1 MRPTE
6 AKFPA
11 DTIGRLVGVLFLALI
26 PLVTLIPY
34 NTPETRWLTQ
44 DLLLRWTSAAVFLLC
59 LGQTLFNR
67 RYPSS
72 LSLEFPNLLFLF
84 LTGWVLLSV
93 INSKET
99 FDSFYA
105 YRSFLALV
113 LWWFSLQWVWKQW
126 PGLFPWFEKV
136 FYATALVAA
145 GWLILTTAGH
155 FIGIPYFVNVTIPH
169 EGFFPNQNIAAGFLG
184 MALLWG
190 VHQELNRE
198 KVSWTGLCF
207 LLFLLLAWGSTES
220 RGSLAS
226 MVLVVVLYL
235 ILHMKEV
242 EKRISQWTTGQWL
255 IFGGCV
261 LFLVASVSMMV
272 NRILNA
278 ESVDPRAYFRID
290 VWISSFKMIGAQPL
304 FGFGPGTYA
313 SIYPYYRPAAFWNTY
328 NPFAHNEFLQ
338 VAAECGL
345 PALFLVLLL
354 LWAFIREFSLAA
366 WKTPGFRNPNISSQ
380 SAELAFYL
388 VLIETLHNM
397 VDFTFHEWSHR
408 LVLLGFVTFAY
419 RKKKA
424 QDDLTVNF
432 QFSRRAFATCVAVIV
447 LFVGWT
453 LGVGGLRDYLAR
465 IYDFKSVLQQQ
476 SGDLDGA
483 EVFARESLA
492 FRSNDMD
499 PWNSLGAIEDA
510 RASMDGNPGDKEKY
524 FVQADSDFQKAMQC
538 SPYALDPQVNQVQ
551 SLVKRGRLSQALEL
565 QNQLVA
571 KGPEMPGSYADLAR
585 ILLKM
590 NRAKEAIAPAQEMID
605 QYPYFLPGYFLK
617 AEALETLGRKKDALK
632 AFEDAQQMLKN
643 LNLPDPS
650 GQVQPNIDRL
660 QGRS

>member
-1 MRPTE
+1 MKTTQPP
-6 AKFPA
+6 FPPDA
-11 DTIGRLVGVLFLALI
+11 TGRLVGVLFLALI

-34 NTPETRWLTQ
+34 NTPETLWLTQ
-44 DLLLRWTSAAVFLLC
+44 DLLLRWSSAAVFFLC
-59 LGQTLFNR
+59 LGQVLFNR
-67 RYPSS
+67 SS
-72 LSLEFPNLLFLF
+72 NTVLSLEFPNLVFLL
-84 LTGWVLLSV
+84 LTAWVLLSV
-93 INSKET
+93 INSKEA

-113 LWWFSLQWVWKQW
+113 LWWFSLQWVWKKW
-126 PGLFPWFEKV
+126 PGLFPRFEQA
-136 FYATALVAA
+136 FYLTALLAA
-145 GWLILTTAGH
+145 AWLIVTTVGH
-155 FIGIPYFVNVTIPH
+155 AMGIPYFVNVTIPR
-169 EGFFPNQNIAAGFLG
+169 EGSFPNQNIAAGFLG

-190 VHQELNRE
+190 AHQKLNH
-198 KVSWTGLCF
+198 KNLSWFGLG
-207 LLFLLLAWGSTES
+207 FLLLAWGLTES
-220 RGSLAS
+220 RGALAA

-235 ILHMKEV
+235 VIHMREV
-242 EKRISQWTTGQWL
+242 ERRISQWTTAQWL
-255 IFGGCV
+255 VFGGCV
-261 LFLVASVSMMV
+261 LYLVASISLMV

-278 ESVDPRAYFRID
+278 ESVDPRSYFRID
-290 VWISSFKMIGAQPL
+290 VWISSFKMVWAQPL

-313 SIYPYYRPAAFWNTY
+313 SVYPYYRPAGLWNTL

-354 LWAFIREFSLAA
+354 LWAFLREFSVAA
-366 WKTPGFRNPNISSQ
+366 WKSPKFQNSKPSFQ
-380 SAELAFYL
+380 YAELAFYL

-419 RKKKA
+419 REKKA

-432 QFSRRAFATCVAVIV
+432 QFSRRAFVTCVAVIV
-447 LFVGWT
+447 LFIGWT

-465 IYDFKSVLQQQ
+465 IYDFKSVLLQQ

-483 EVFARESLA
+483 EVFARKSLA

-499 PWNSLGAIEDA
+499 PWNSLGVIEDA
-510 RASMDGNPGDKEKY
+510 RASVAQSPEAREKY
-524 FVQADSDFQKAMQC
+524 FSLADESFQKAIQC
-538 SPYALDPQVNQVQ
+538 SPHAVDPQVNQVQ
-551 SLVKRGRLSQALEL
+551 SLIKRGRLSQALDL
-565 QNQLVA
+565 QNQLVD
-571 KGPEMPGSYADLAR
+571 KGPEMPSSYADLAR

-590 NRAKEAIAPAQEMID
+590 GRAKEAIAPAQKMID